1 MPISKMRIA
10 HVDSWIWGGGG
21 KWGNV
26 NFLDQ
31 SQIALKQIMIS
42 NYLLNLMENCSTI
55 QQC

>member
-10 HVDSWIWGGGG
+10 HVDSWIWGEG
-21 KWGNV
+21 WGNV
-26 NFLDQ
+26 NFLNQ

-42 NYLLNLMENCSTI
+42 NYPINLMENCSTI

>member
-21 KWGNV
+21 WGNV

-31 SQIALKQIMIS
+31 SQIALKQIMIA

>member
-10 HVDSWIWGGGG
+10 HVDSWIGGGG
-21 KWGNV
+21 GNV

-42 NYLLNLMENCSTI
+42 NYLLNLMEICSTI